1 VRRSAVAVAA
11 IVVAIGCGPGP
22 IVRHGQI
29 NEPALDH
36 VARGLERVRGLR
48 FTTPVPGRVLD
59 DAAVRRL
66 LDDDLA
72 QEFKPGELE
81 HLTAVYA
88 RLGYLQPGVELRAVL
103 EELYADQIAALYDP
117 RTKTLAVT
125 AAGLRQPQPF
135 SLRLV
140 SFLAGRDLIGEFM
153 LAHELTHALQDQHF
167 GLPTASPSLT
177 AAQGDSALAR
187 RALVEG
193 DAMLAGVAYLAGG
206 RIDRDA
212 VLKFSEAV
220 ASVPEELAQG
230 HPNMPE
236 IIRTAFTFQ
245 YNTGSNFAAA
255 AYLRGGWPAIDRAFG
270 DPPTSTEQVIHPER
284 YFDARDQPTT
294 IALGGTEPLERQG
307 WTRVLEDTLGE
318 LDVRVLANRAFDP
331 QRAVA
336 IAAGWD
342 GDRLRALVRGDEL
355 AIVWLTAWD
364 SAEDARDFADAVPAM
379 ITGATVERRAA
390 RVLVVVGPTRAVAP
404 RVWAASRF
412 AEG

>member
-1 VRRSAVAVAA
+1 
-11 IVVAIGCGPGP
+11 
-22 IVRHGQI
+22 
-29 NEPALDH
+29 
-36 VARGLERVRGLR
+36 
-48 FTTPVPGRVLD
+48 
-59 DAAVRRL
+59 VRRL

-88 RLGYLQPGVELRAVL
+88 RLGYLQPGVELRTIL

-177 AAQGDSALAR
+177 AAQGDSALAH

-206 RIDRDA
+206 RLDRAA

-220 ASVPEELAQG
+220 ASVPEELAQR

-255 AYLRGGWPAIDRAFG
+255 AYLRGGWPAVDRAFG

-294 IALGGTEPLERQG
+294 IALGGTERLERQG

-336 IAAGWD
+336 IADGWD

-364 SAEDARDFADAVPAM
+364 SAEDARDIADAVPAM
-379 ITGATVERRAA
+379 IAGATVERRAA
-390 RVLVVVGPTRAVAP
+390 RVLVVVGPTQAVAP

-412 AEG
+412 TDG

>member
-1 VRRSAVAVAA
+1 MRRSALLAVTIAVAIA
-11 IVVAIGCGPGP
+11 CGPGP
-22 IVRHGQI
+22 IVRRGAI
-29 NEPALDH
+29 NTPALDR

-48 FTTPVPGRVLD
+48 FTAPVPGRVMD
-59 DAAVRRL
+59 DAAVRRM
-66 LDDDLA
+66 LDEDLA
-72 QEFKPGELE
+72 EEFKPGELE
-81 HLTAVYA
+81 NLTAVYA

-167 GLPTASPSLT
+167 GLPTASPRLT

-193 DAMLAGVAYLAGG
+193 DAMLAGVGYLAGG
-206 RIDRDA
+206 RIDRAA

-220 ASVPEELAQG
+220 ASVPEELAAR

-255 AYLRGGWPAIDRAFG
+255 AYLRGGWPAVDRVFG

-284 YFDARDQPTT
+284 YFEARDRPTT
-294 IALGGTEPLERQG
+294 ITIGGTEALERQG

-318 LDVRVLANRAFDP
+318 LDIRVLANRAFDP

-342 GDRLRALVRGDEL
+342 GDRLRAFVRDDAL
-355 AIVWLTAWD
+355 TIVWLTAWD
-364 SAEDARDFADAVPAM
+364 SADDARDFAEAVPAM
-379 ITGATVERRAA
+379 VAGAAVERRDT
-390 RVLVVVGPTRAVAP
+390 RVLVVLGPAEAIAR
-404 RVWAASRF
+404 RVWSASGF
-412 AEG
+412 VES